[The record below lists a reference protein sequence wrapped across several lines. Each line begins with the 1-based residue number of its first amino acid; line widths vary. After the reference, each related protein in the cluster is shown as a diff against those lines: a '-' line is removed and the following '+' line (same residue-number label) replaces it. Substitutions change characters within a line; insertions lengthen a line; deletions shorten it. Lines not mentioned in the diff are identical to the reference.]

1 MLLNINEQQ
10 QMLFRQQQYNQAQN
24 QQQQQQPPPPS
35 SSANCNYTC
44 SSVSLNAAAALFHAI
59 QAIIVLGL
67 VSWLNTQPAPSN
79 KIGVF
84 PLTRTI
90 SVWHK
95 KPLGGGVRPAM
106 ENAEFDGSGMVSDDF
121 YIEFKKLSSGELDVR
136 YVIVAFFTLSAIFQ
150 IVGGYLL
157 GGIWGSRLR
166 FIEYSF
172 SASIMIIAIAVES
185 GIRDF
190 YTLAMMFVLIWVT
203 MILGLL
209 ADFISVITV
218 VVDKQLEFEPLLI
231 VMGPR
236 VWLVPHIAAWVTCL
250 AAYGPILDVFIQSSS
265 KSDVQ
270 APGFVHVIV
279 FLQFV
284 LFSIFGLVQMYS
296 LVRRTSLITDNT
308 RGGGKKYFAV
318 LGNDVG
324 AYSGGSSSMQFQAEN
339 NIDKDLSELNDFVE
353 KAYITLSF
361 VAKTLLSW
369 LILSP
374 ILAGAIK

>member
-1 MLLNINEQQ
+1 MMMNEQQ
-10 QMLFRQQQYNQAQN
+10 FRQQQA
-24 QQQQQQPPPPS
+24 QQQSQPNNS
-35 SSANCNYTC
+35 WSFTC
-44 SSVSLNAAAALFHAI
+44 STVSLNAAAALFHAI
-59 QAIIVLGL
+59 QAIVVLGL

-84 PLTRTI
+84 PLVKTVSI
-90 SVWHK
+90 WHK
-95 KPLGGGVRPAM
+95 KPEGAVGT
-106 ENAEFDGSGMVSDDF
+106 EYSESGMVSAEF
-121 YIEFKKLSSGELDVR
+121 YVEFKRISSGELDVR
-136 YVIVAFFTLSAIFQ
+136 YVIVAFFTLSAVFQ
-150 IVGGYLL
+150 VIGGYIL
-157 GGIWGSRLR
+157 GGVWGSRLR

-185 GIRDF
+185 GIREL

-203 MILGLL
+203 MMLGLL
-209 ADFISVITV
+209 ADFINAVTV
-218 VVDKQLEFEPLLI
+218 VVDKQVEWDPLLY

-236 VWLVPHIAAWVTCL
+236 VWLIPHIAAWVTCL
-250 AAYGPILDVFIQSSS
+250 AAYGPILDVFIQGSS

-279 FLQFV
+279 FLQFA

-296 LVRRTSLITDNT
+296 LVRRTSLITDT
-308 RGGGKKYFAV
+308 LRSGGKKYSAV
-318 LGNDVG
+318 LADDAG
-324 AYSGGSSSMQFQAEN
+324 ATMQFQPES
-339 NIDKDLSELNDFVE
+339 NIYRDLSDLNDFVE

>member
-1 MLLNINEQQ
+1 M
-10 QMLFRQQQYNQAQN
+10 
-24 QQQQQQPPPPS
+24 
-35 SSANCNYTC
+35 
-44 SSVSLNAAAALFHAI
+44 
-59 QAIIVLGL
+59 QAIVVLGL
-67 VSWLNTQPAPSN
+67 VSWLNTQPSPDN

-84 PLTRTI
+84 PLVKTI

-95 KPLGGGVRPAM
+95 KPLSSSSVIAD
-106 ENAEFDGSGMVSDDF
+106 AEYSGSGMVSDDF
-121 YIEFKKLSSGELDVR
+121 YVEFQRISAGELDVR
-136 YVIVAFFTLSAIFQ
+136 YVIVAFFTLSAVFQ
-150 IVGGYLL
+150 VVGGYIL
-157 GGIWGSRLR
+157 GGVWGSRLR

-172 SASIMIIAIAVES
+172 SASIMIMAIAVES

-190 YTLAMMFVLIWVT
+190 YTIAMMFVLTWVT

-209 ADFISVITV
+209 ADFISAITV
-218 VVDKQLEFEPLLI
+218 GMQTAEHEPVNV
-231 VMGPR
+231 VMGQR
-236 VWLVPHIAAWVTCL
+236 VWLIPHAAAWVTCL

-265 KSDVQ
+265 KSDVE

-296 LVRRTSLITDNT
+296 LVKRTNLITDHI
-308 RGGGKKYFAV
+308 RGGGKKYSAV
-318 LGNDVG
+318 SADDMLG
-324 AYSGGSSSMQFQAEN
+324 AYSGGGGASMQFQPEN
-339 NIDKDLSELNDFVE
+339 NIYSDLSDLNDFVE